1 MDHSLQPP
9 LYLLWRSMA
18 LQNISRVL
26 KENNKK
32 SKQKQKNKQKTRTK
46 TTNTHVITD
55 LNLTGTFD
63 GNDLMSGNLD

>member
-26 KENNKK
+26 KEENQKPK
-32 SKQKQKNKQKTRTK
+32 PKQP
-46 TTNTHVITD
+46 NTHVITD
-55 LNLTGTFD
+55 LNLTGAFD
-63 GNDLMSGNLD
+63 GNDFRSGNLD